1 MPDPAHR
8 CDPNSIQE
16 EYKVPEVPPLTE
28 AQKDIIKSTAP
39 ILEQHGV
46 TITTHFCKLSR
57 DFPKPYS
64 MTDDESDKNM
74 IRAHPELRDVF
85 SESAQ
90 KLGHQPAA
98 LAAAVYAYACNIHD
112 LTPILPV
119 VERIAHKH
127 TSLHITANQYGIVG
141 KHLIQA
147 IVDILGDA
155 VTPDI
160 ADAWYNGY
168 WNLAHVS
175 IRPCFFFCIMSF

>member
-1 MPDPAHR
+1 
-8 CDPNSIQE
+8 
-16 EYKVPEVPPLTE
+16 
-28 AQKDIIKSTAP
+28 
-39 ILEQHGV
+39 
-46 TITTHFCKLSR
+46 
-57 DFPKPYS
+57 
-64 MTDDESDKNM
+64 MTDDGSDKNM

-155 VTPDI
+155 VTPEVG
-160 ADAWYNGY
+160 DAWYNGY
-168 WNLAHVS
+168 WNLAHVCVP
-175 IRPCFFFCIMSF
+175 PCFSYRILNFQLMYDRSSSSGSVNFMILLSKLVAGKDGGNSRSPSESRSPTRLLAST

>member
-1 MPDPAHR
+1 
-8 CDPNSIQE
+8 
-16 EYKVPEVPPLTE
+16 
-28 AQKDIIKSTAP
+28 
-39 ILEQHGV
+39 
-46 TITTHFCKLSR
+46 
-57 DFPKPYS
+57 
-64 MTDDESDKNM
+64 MTDGRSDKNM
-74 IRAHPELRDVF
+74 ILAHPELKDVF

-98 LAAAVYAYACNIHD
+98 LAAAVYAYALNIHD
-112 LTPILPV
+112 LTPMIPV

-141 KHLIQA
+141 KHLIQS

-155 VTPDI
+155 VTPEV

-175 IRPCFFFCIMSF
+175 TPVSLVAPCLNFHLNAR